1 MSEAQD
7 SVAVSSG
14 RPLEPLKKTLTKAI
28 DSAVLMRWEPA
39 KARAACA
46 RGSTVEEQ
54 VADVRRMFARE
65 LATVGAVT
73 GGVAAVPGLGTA
85 VAAGTLAGELGWI
98 NLRMVDLL
106 LTIAVLHGHGEASV
120 KERRGW
126 LTAVLL
132 AGTGSAQQVDRLA
145 SEVGKGLGKKA
156 TRKVPVESLRAINHF
171 LGRTVIVKNGVVQG
185 AVRLGTVLPL
195 GIGACIGAGGNYL
208 TVTAMAR
215 HANRY
220 FGLLSGN
227 EGAPSS
233 VM

>member
-7 SVAVSSG
+7 SVAGSG
-14 RPLEPLKKTLTKAI
+14 GGALQPLKKALTGAI
-28 DSAVLMRWEPA
+28 DLAVVTRWEPA
-39 KARAACA
+39 KSRAACA
-46 RGSTVEEQ
+46 RGSTVEER

-73 GGVAAVPGLGTA
+73 GGVAAVPGVGTA

-98 NLRMVDLL
+98 NVRMVDLL

-126 LTAVLL
+126 LTAMLVV
-132 AGTGSAQQVDRLA
+132 GTGSAQQVDRLA

-156 TRKVPVESLRAINHF
+156 TRKIPVESLRAVNRF
-171 LGRTVIVKNGVVQG
+171 LGRTVIVKNGAVQG

-195 GIGACIGAGGNYL
+195 GVGACIGAGGNYL

-215 HANRY
+215 NANRY
-220 FGLLSGN
+220 FGLLPGG
-227 EGAPSS
+227 EGAPSPAT
-233 VM
+233 